1 MLALCCYG
9 NMSEKNQLK
18 RGEIQS
24 GSWFQ
29 GFSLILL
36 LLGLC
41 WGSTSRWGIWREA
54 TLLTLLTLLGTRRK
68 VEGEGEGNRDEGWQ
82 TETDRQV
89 RDKERQSHRDK
100 ERDRVKETE
109 KQSHRDTETQKDR
122 DTERERKTDIKS
134 ERQGDRGRQRQK
146 RETEKKREEE
156 QGGGGGIKKGKNE
169 KVGSMEWSWVGSPI
183 TDLTLPTKAFTTS
196 QQLQQVKT

>member
-54 TLLTLLTLLGTRRK
+54 TLLTLLTLLGPRRK
-68 VEGEGEGNRDEGWQ
+68 VEGEGEGDRDEGWQ

-134 ERQGDRGRQRQK
+134 ERQRERQRQ
-146 RETEKKREEE
+146 TEAEERNREEKRRGTRRRRRNKE
-156 QGGGGGIKKGKNE
+156 RKEREGRLNG
-169 KVGSMEWSWVGSPI
+169 MELGWVSNDWPH
-183 TDLTLPTKAFTTS
+183 PTC
-196 QQLQQVKT
+196 